1 MSKELFT
8 SYYKKNSWHGKESV
22 SGPGSDYEQ
31 TKFLIPELEILLRDL
46 KITTILDAPC
56 GDFNWMKRVD
66 LGKIK
71 YHGGD
76 IVEELI
82 QANNNKYHNK
92 NIKFSVIDI
101 VNDKLPKVDLIMVR
115 DCLVHLPTDDVFKAI
130 KNIKESGSKYLLTT
144 NFLWDH
150 QTANQDIQVGG
161 WRRINLT
168 KSPYNFNYPN
178 KIIIEG
184 NIQSHDRDKTMSLWT
199 IDSIP
204 NYAKEKKI
212 G

>member
-1 MSKELFT
+1 MSKDLFT
-8 SYYKKNSWHGKESV
+8 SYYRKNSWHGKESV

-31 TKFLIPELEILLRDL
+31 TKFLIPELEVLLKNL
-46 KITTILDAPC
+46 NIKTMLDIPC

-76 IVEELI
+76 IVDELI
-82 QANNNKYHNK
+82 NK
-92 NIKFSVIDI
+92 NNHKYGNASVKFSVIDL

-115 DCLVHLPTDDVFKAI
+115 DCLVHLPTNDVMKALN
-130 KNIKESGSKYLLTT
+130 NIKDSGSTYLLTT
-144 NFLWDH
+144 NFLWE
-150 QTANQDIQVGG
+150 NPSSNKDIPVGG
-161 WRRINLT
+161 WRRINLEKT
-168 KSPYNFNYPN
+168 PYNFGYPM

-184 NIQSHDRDKTMSLWT
+184 NNQSNDRDKTMSLWM

-204 NYAKEKKI
+204 NYNEDN
-212 G
+212 